1 MTRRTEGNAVTRTH
15 TLAHILRRVM
25 CFLQGKAPQGATSA
39 GPGAAALTQ
48 EVRSFYL
55 DRGVRVMDL
64 SHDQDTTDLGKC
76 LMFLEEKLLSE
87 AAGGNVSTPGAA
99 QSQAAVVDGVHPG
112 QAESSAAHFEVVARG
127 AAAEAASS
135 AAAAA
140 SAASGAAGHPA
151 TAAAEKATAA
161 AVAAV
166 QAASAATR
174 AASAASAAAS
184 QAAQAAAAATAAAA
198 AAASAGSQ
206 PSTVAATAASSPCS
220 SSSSPPAHHIIVVGA
235 LGGRLDHMLSN
246 LNALYQFPHLNITLW
261 GDGNLVRLVRTG
273 TTLIRPARDCEGPAC
288 GLVPLGGPATCTS
301 SGELMRQGEL

>member
-1 MTRRTEGNAVTRTH
+1 M
-15 TLAHILRRVM
+15 
-25 CFLQGKAPQGATSA
+25 SA
-39 GPGAAALTQ
+39 GLGAAAFPQ

-87 AAGGNVSTPGAA
+87 AAGGNVSTHVAA
-99 QSQAAVVDGVHPG
+99 QSQAPAVDGVHTG
-112 QAESSAAHFEVVARG
+112 QAGSSAALFEVVTRG
-127 AAAEAASS
+127 AAAEAATS

-140 SAASGAAGHPA
+140 SAASGAAGHLA

-161 AVAAV
+161 AAAAV

-198 AAASAGSQ
+198 AVASAGSQ
-206 PSTVAATAASSPCS
+206 PSTAAATAASSPCS
-220 SSSSPPAHHIIVVGA
+220 SSTPPAHHIIVVGA

-261 GDGNLVRLVRTG
+261 GDGNLVRLVKTG

-288 GLVPLGGPATCTS
+288 GLVPLGGAATCTS
-301 SGELMRQGEL
+301 SGELLRQRAMEAKGMPVTTALWFK